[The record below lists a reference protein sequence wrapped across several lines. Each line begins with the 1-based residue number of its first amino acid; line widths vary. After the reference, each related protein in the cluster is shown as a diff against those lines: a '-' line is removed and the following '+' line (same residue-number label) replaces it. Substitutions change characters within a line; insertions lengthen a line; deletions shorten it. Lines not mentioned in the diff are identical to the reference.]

1 MNAWHN
7 LPLTEAASLLETDVE
22 QGLSVSEAKK
32 RLARFGPNKIRKG
45 KRFSAL
51 VIFISQ
57 FKSLV
62 IWVLIGAAAVSVAL
76 GETIDGIAIITIVIL
91 NAMIG
96 FIQEYRAEKAAA
108 ALARLTAPRCRVVRD
123 GHSVVVAATEIVPG
137 DILLLEGGDLVAAD
151 ARLIQASVV
160 RINEAPLTGESQAVD
175 KFTGTLP
182 LLTPMAER
190 SNMVFLGTSVTG
202 GSGRALVVNTG
213 METELGRIA
222 KLLETAE
229 SGETPLQSQ
238 LNRVARLLLWACLG
252 IVALIF
258 GLGLLRGIA
267 PFELFLSAVSLAVAA
282 IPEGLPA
289 VVTVALAL
297 GMQRM
302 VQRHVLVRHLAS
314 VETLGRTQVICT
326 DKTGTLTMGE
336 MTARKL
342 ITSKSLYRVTGE
354 GYSTEGA
361 FFVGN
366 AQALPS
372 ESPELLAL
380 LRASAACNDAEL
392 TLIND
397 RPGIV
402 GDPTE
407 GALLAAAAKGNITR
421 AAIETEMPRLAT
433 APFDSDRKCMT
444 VIRRHEDQ
452 CWAFVKGAPEVIF
465 SRCTLIR
472 IGPEVRELTESDRN
486 WLLHTNA
493 LLAHNALR
501 VLAIAER
508 RLDSFSFE
516 ADRGVNDAEIEQEL
530 TFLGLIGLQDPP
542 RSEAKEAVRKCKRA
556 GVKTVMITG
565 DHPETARAIG
575 HELDILGAGD
585 EVLVGAE
592 LDSVDDEALKERVS
606 QVSVYARVTA
616 EHKLRIVRAWKAQDT
631 VVAMTGDGVNDAP
644 AIKEA
649 FIGVAMGI
657 AGTEVTKEAAD
668 IIITDDNFA
677 SIVAA
682 VEEGRGIYDNIAKTL
697 GYLLGGNTGELI
709 VMLSAVLLGWPLPLL
724 PLHLLW
730 INLVTDGLPALAL
743 ATDPID
749 PGVLNR
755 PPLSS
760 QEGLFTRDFI
770 KLILF
775 TGLLTAGVTLGMFAY
790 ELYINDSLEQARDA
804 AFTTLVIAELL
815 RSFGAR
821 SERLNLWQI
830 GLFSNMRLFLIVA
843 VSFALQ
849 LAMHHVPMLQALL
862 QIGPVTLNQCA
873 AWTGAGFIPLIVL
886 ELRKV
891 IQRPRAKK
899 ESKTM
904 KKYVHEKIYTC
915 PMHPEVRLEKPGI
928 VRNAGWRWSKWK
940 TRLPKFV
947 PNMYVRCILKSS
959 AVSRAPVP
967 SAAWPWN
974 PVTFQGRKR
983 KTANSPI

>member
-1 MNAWHN
+1 
-7 LPLTEAASLLETDVE
+7 
-22 QGLSVSEAKK
+22 
-32 RLARFGPNKIRKG
+32 
-45 KRFSAL
+45 
-51 VIFISQ
+51 
-57 FKSLV
+57 
-62 IWVLIGAAAVSVAL
+62 
-76 GETIDGIAIITIVIL
+76 
-91 NAMIG
+91 
-96 FIQEYRAEKAAA
+96 
-108 ALARLTAPRCRVVRD
+108 
-123 GHSVVVAATEIVPG
+123 
-137 DILLLEGGDLVAAD
+137 
-151 ARLIQASVV
+151 
-160 RINEAPLTGESQAVD
+160 
-175 KFTGTLP
+175 
-182 LLTPMAER
+182 
-190 SNMVFLGTSVTG
+190 
-202 GSGRALVVNTG
+202 LVVNTG

-229 SGETPLQSQ
+229 SGETPLQRQ

-314 VETLGRTQVICT
+314 VETLGRTQIICT

-342 ITSKSLYRVTGE
+342 ITSKNLYRVTGE

-366 AQALPS
+366 VEAQPS
-372 ESPELLAL
+372 ENPDLLAL

-392 TLIND
+392 TLIDN

-421 AAIETEMPRLAT
+421 AAIEAEMPRLA
-433 APFDSDRKCMT
+433 AVPFDSDRKCMT
-444 VIRRHEDQ
+444 VIRGHEDHA
-452 CWAFVKGAPEVIF
+452 WAFVKGAPEVIF
-465 SRCTLIR
+465 SHCTLIR
-472 IGPEVRELTESDRN
+472 TGLEVRKLTENDRT
-486 WLLHTNA
+486 WLLHTNT

-501 VLAIAER
+501 VLAVAER
-508 RLDSFSFE
+508 RLDGFSFE
-516 ADRGVNDAEIEQEL
+516 EGGSVDDAEIEREL
-530 TFLGLIGLQDPP
+530 TLLGLVGLQDPP
-542 RSEAKEAVRKCKRA
+542 RPEAIGAVAKCKRA
-556 GVKTVMITG
+556 GIKTVMITG

-575 HELDILGAGD
+575 HELGILGTGD
-585 EVLVGAE
+585 EVMVGAE
-592 LDSVDDEALKERVS
+592 LDRLDDEALKQRVS

-755 PPLSS
+755 PPRSS
-760 QEGLFTRDFI
+760 QEGLFNRDFLT
-770 KLILF
+770 LILF

-790 ELYINDSLEQARDA
+790 ELYINNSLEQARDA
-804 AFTTLVIAELL
+804 AFTALVIAELL

-821 SERLNLWQI
+821 SEHLNLWQI
-830 GLFSNMRLFLIVA
+830 GLFSNMRLFLIIA

-849 LAMHHVPMLQALL
+849 LAMHYIPMLQTLL
-862 QIGPVTLNQCA
+862 QIEPVSPKQCA
-873 AWTGAGFIPLIVL
+873 AWIGVGFIPLIVL

-891 IQRPRAKK
+891 IRRARYRSPR
-899 ESKTM
+899 
-904 KKYVHEKIYTC
+904 HR
-915 PMHPEVRLEKPGI
+915 H
-928 VRNAGWRWSKWK
+928 
-940 TRLPKFV
+940 
-947 PNMYVRCILKSS
+947 
-959 AVSRAPVP
+959 
-967 SAAWPWN
+967 
-974 PVTFQGRKR
+974 
-983 KTANSPI
+983 

>member
-7 LPLTEAASLLETDVE
+7 LPITEAASLLKTDIE
-22 QGLSVSEAKK
+22 QGLSVNEAKK

-51 VIFISQ
+51 IIFISQ

-76 GETIDGIAIITIVIL
+76 DETIDGIAIITIVIL
-91 NAMIG
+91 NAVIG
-96 FIQEYRAEKAAA
+96 FFQEYRAERAAA

-123 GHSVVVAATEIVPG
+123 GHSVVIAATEIVPG

-182 LLTPMAER
+182 PLTPLAER

-202 GSGRALVVNTG
+202 GTGRALVVNTG

-229 SGETPLQSQ
+229 SGKTPLQNQ
-238 LNRVARLLLWACLG
+238 LDRVARLLLWACLG
-252 IVALIF
+252 IVTLIF
-258 GLGLLRGIA
+258 GLGLLREIA

-342 ITSKSLYRVTGE
+342 ITSQNLYRVTGE

-361 FFVGN
+361 FFIGN

-372 ESPELLAL
+372 ENPELLAL

-392 TLIND
+392 TQIND

-407 GALLAAAAKGNITR
+407 GALLAAAAKGKITR
-421 AAIETEMPRLAT
+421 AAIEAEMPRLAVI
-433 APFDSDRKCMT
+433 PFDSDRKCMT
-444 VIRRHEDQ
+444 VIRHHEDQ

-472 IGPEVRELTESDRN
+472 IGREVRELTDSDCN

-501 VLAIAER
+501 VLAVAER
-508 RLDSFSFE
+508 QLDGFSFE
-516 ADRGVNDAEIEQEL
+516 EGRVDDTKIEREL
-530 TFLGLIGLQDPP
+530 TLLGLVGLQDPP
-542 RSEAKEAVRKCKRA
+542 RPEAIGAVARCKRA
-556 GVKTVMITG
+556 GIKTVMITG

-575 HELDILGAGD
+575 HELGILGTGD

-592 LDSVDDEALKERVS
+592 LDSLDDEALKERAPK
-606 QVSVYARVTA
+606 VSVYARVTA

-755 PPLSS
+755 PPRHS
-760 QEGLFTRDFI
+760 QESLFNRDFLT
-770 KLILF
+770 LILF

-790 ELYINDSLEQARDA
+790 ELYINNSLEQARDA
-804 AFTTLVIAELL
+804 AFTALVIAELL

-821 SERLNLWQI
+821 SDRLNLWQI
-830 GLFSNMRLFLIVA
+830 GLFSNMRLFMIVV

-849 LAMHHVPMLQALL
+849 LAMHYIPMLQALL
-862 QIGPVTLNQCA
+862 QIEPVTPKQCA
-873 AWTGAGFIPLIVL
+873 AWIGVGFIPLVIL

-891 IQRPRAKK
+891 ISRYR
-899 ESKTM
+899 SKQ
-904 KKYVHEKIYTC
+904 KR
-915 PMHPEVRLEKPGI
+915 RL
-928 VRNAGWRWSKWK
+928 NA
-940 TRLPKFV
+940 
-947 PNMYVRCILKSS
+947 
-959 AVSRAPVP
+959 
-967 SAAWPWN
+967 
-974 PVTFQGRKR
+974 
-983 KTANSPI
+983 

>member
-7 LPLTEAASLLETDVE
+7 LSNTEAASLLKTDLE
-22 QGLSVSEAKK
+22 QGLSVKEAKK

-51 VIFISQ
+51 IIFISQ

-62 IWVLIGAAAVSVAL
+62 IWVLIGAAAVSIAL
-76 GETIDGIAIITIVIL
+76 DETIDGIAIITIVIL
-91 NAMIG
+91 NAVIG
-96 FIQEYRAEKAAA
+96 FFQEYRAERAAA

-123 GHSVVVAATEIVPG
+123 GHSVVIAATEIVPG

-151 ARLIQASVV
+151 ARLIQAFVV

-182 LLTPMAER
+182 ALTPLAER

-202 GSGRALVVNTG
+202 GTGRALVVNTG

-229 SGETPLQSQ
+229 SGKTPLQNQ
-238 LNRVARLLLWACLG
+238 LDRVGRLLLWACLG

-258 GLGLLRGIA
+258 GLGLLRKIA

-342 ITSKSLYRVTGE
+342 ITSQNLYRVTGE

-361 FFVGN
+361 FFAGN

-372 ESPELLAL
+372 ENPELLAL

-392 TLIND
+392 TLIDD

-407 GALLAAAAKGNITR
+407 GALLAAAAKGNINR
-421 AAIETEMPRLAT
+421 AAIEAEMPRLAT
-433 APFDSDRKCMT
+433 VPFDSDRKCMT
-444 VIRRHEDQ
+444 VIRRHEDH

-472 IGPEVRELTESDRN
+472 IGREVRELTESDRN

-501 VLAIAER
+501 VLAVAER
-508 RLDSFSFE
+508 RLDGFSFE
-516 ADRGVNDAEIEQEL
+516 EGKIDDAGIEREL
-530 TFLGLIGLQDPP
+530 TLLGLVGLQDPP
-542 RSEAKEAVRKCKRA
+542 RPEAMGAVAKCKRA

-575 HELDILGAGD
+575 HELGILGTGD

-592 LDSVDDEALKERVS
+592 LDRLDDEALKERVS

-616 EHKLRIVRAWKAQDT
+616 EHKLRIVRAWKALDT

-755 PPLSS
+755 PPRSS
-760 QEGLFTRDFI
+760 QEGLFTRDFV

-821 SERLNLWQI
+821 SERHNLWQI
-830 GLFSNMRLFLIVA
+830 GLLSNMRLFLIVA

-849 LAMHHVPMLQALL
+849 LAMHYIPMLQALL
-862 QIGPVTLNQCA
+862 RIEPVTLNQCA
-873 AWTGAGFIPLIVL
+873 AWIAVGFIPLVLL

-891 IQRPRAKK
+891 IRRYR
-899 ESKTM
+899 SKQ
-904 KKYVHEKIYTC
+904 KR
-915 PMHPEVRLEKPGI
+915 RLK
-928 VRNAGWRWSKWK
+928 A
-940 TRLPKFV
+940 
-947 PNMYVRCILKSS
+947 
-959 AVSRAPVP
+959 
-967 SAAWPWN
+967 
-974 PVTFQGRKR
+974 
-983 KTANSPI
+983 